1 MSTDHAASSASG
13 GYLGATGEPAA
24 GYDTGSKVAA
34 ALLTVF
40 MPMIALIVAL
50 AMRSSEMNPVR
61 RAELR
66 SWAIAS
72 GAWLAAGLVIG
83 IIAVASVANSV
94 PRVNPSGPCI
104 GGPIFGAAG
113 EPVGHG
119 NYRFECSGG
128 GSTVVHLGN

>member
-1 MSTDHAASSASG
+1 MSSDHAASSTSGG
-13 GYLGATGEPAA
+13 GYLRAPGEPA

-34 ALLTVF
+34 GLLTIF

-61 RAELR
+61 RVELR

-72 GAWLAAGLVIG
+72 GAWLATGLLIG
-83 IIAVASVANSV
+83 IIAVASVANSA

-113 EPVGHG
+113 QPLGRG